1 MKYWSKSALSIYK
14 YLPTMVNTLDKII
27 MDTGK
32 SSHNSILQKYQ
43 STYCQASKIIELID
57 RKRKMIN
64 LKIAVEDTLNKLDRN
79 SKRLLTLIFIDG
91 AKSEVVAEML
101 GMSIRTFFRKKISA
115 INEFS
120 SIFQCK
126 GYDNEFFESE
136 YSYELWFMSV
146 YNACVSKSTSSED
159 TIDKYIIKQMVNE
172 ASQISYAY
180 NVYV

>member
-27 MDTGK
+27 MNTGK

-101 GMSIRTFFRKKISA
+101 GMSIRTFFRKKSRLLMNFLQYFNARVMIMNSLKVN
-115 INEFS
+115 IHMNCGLCLF
-120 SIFQCK
+120 IMLVFQNPLLQK
-126 GYDNEFFESE
+126 IRLTN
-136 YSYELWFMSV
+136 
-146 YNACVSKSTSSED
+146 T
-159 TIDKYIIKQMVNE
+159 
-172 ASQISYAY
+172 
-180 NVYV
+180 